1 MSTSI
6 WIKPSGMEVMVNES
20 SAAMAESLGW
30 KRKTETVE
38 VKKKRLPKPKD

>member
-1 MSTSI
+1 MEI
-6 WIKPSGMEVMVNES
+6 WIKPSGVEVMVNES
-20 SAAMAESLGW
+20 SASAAESLGW